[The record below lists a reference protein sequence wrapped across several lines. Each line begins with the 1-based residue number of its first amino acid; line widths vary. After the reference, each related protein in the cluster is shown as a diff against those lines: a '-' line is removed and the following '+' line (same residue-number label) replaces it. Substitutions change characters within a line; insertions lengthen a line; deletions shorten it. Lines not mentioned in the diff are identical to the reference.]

1 MEENAGEMQAVVIC
15 SASEETNLMA
25 ALLAHQMGPSRIIAI
40 TNVVEYRSLIKT
52 VGIDACLSPRLIAVS
67 AILRFIR
74 KGRVVAVQALGDG
87 DAAEVLEFEA
97 QLSSEAVG
105 RELRELRVPRGA
117 LIAAIVRNE
126 TVLIPRG
133 ATVIEEGDHIVVLAQ
148 KEAVGSVSQL
158 LRSQEAGA

>member
-1 MEENAGEMQAVVIC
+1 
-15 SASEETNLMA
+15 
-25 ALLAHQMGPSRIIAI
+25 
-40 TNVVEYRSLIKT
+40 
-52 VGIDACLSPRLIAVS
+52 LIAVS

-148 KEAVGSVSQL
+148 KAAVGSVSQL